1 MKQKDNRSTGA
12 VVVSLTFAVVVFTAL
27 YIQHQSAIE
36 SVAVVD
42 TPAFLEDVNFSEMDK
57 VEETV
62 TSETDVLED
71 EIATPEP
78 PGVISF
84 AKAYAI
90 AREALGPGQTFTWDG
105 MLYSTNTVEEAAAQ
119 TGGAPP
125 EINLADAQDSLDN
138 TLSHAITP
146 EF

>member
-36 SVAVVD
+36 SVVVVD
-42 TPAFLEDVNFSEMDK
+42 TPAFLEDVNFLEMDK

-62 TSETDVLED
+62 TSETNVLED

-105 MLYSTNTVEEAAAQ
+105 MLYSTNTVEEAAQ
-119 TGGAPP
+119 TGEAPP